1 MSVATRMRTSLALK
15 SARALVRAFWLL
27 LPWIAAAARPCLVRY
42 SARRLAPCL
51 VRVKTSTCS
60 QAPTVIRCAS
70 RARLWLAGRR
80 NTRCSMRSTVVFGG
94 VTSMRSG
101 SCSSLLARSTMSFEK
116 VAENSRFWRLGGSL
130 ARTFFTSWMKPM
142 SSIRSASSSTRI
154 STWERSTLPW
164 PARSSRRP
172 GQATSRSTPLDRA
185 CTWGFMPTPPKMQAL
200 TSFRS
205 RA

>member
-15 SARALVRAFWLL
+15 SASALVRAFWLL
-27 LPWIAAAARPCLVRY
+27 LPWIAAAGRPCLVRY

-60 QAPTVIRCAS
+60 QAPTVTRCAS
-70 RARLWLAGRR
+70 RARFCGAGRR

-101 SCSSLLARSTMSFEK
+101 LCRSLLARSTMSFEK

-142 SSIRSASSSTRI
+142 SSMRSASSRTRI
-154 STWERSTLPW
+154 STWDRSTLFC

-172 GQATSRSTPLDRA
+172 GQATSTSTPLARA
-185 CTWGFMPTPPKMQAL
+185 WICGFMPTPPKMQVL
-200 TSFRS
+200 FSGRS